1 MQSKK
6 LEPQKHDLPEHGE
19 EGRDVIVSEQQ
30 QSGQPTLYQTLVSVE
45 PWVKNKHVN
54 LYAVRSQTC

>member
-45 PWVKNKHVN
+45 P
-54 LYAVRSQTC
+54 